1 MQPEDSEGRKRGRP
15 RKNGTMS
22 SDQRGDI
29 IGTAVRLFS
38 EKGYQQTSMS
48 EIARLSG
55 MSQSS
60 LYYWYQNKAAVL
72 QDILEQNHTSS
83 RLAAT
88 LSNTPG
94 SIPAHLYAV
103 LYSDVLML
111 CALPFDYYDLENVA
125 SRHAEDFSDFFETY
139 DNLLKNVGRIIE
151 SGIANGDFTINDA
164 GDAGDAAFVAL
175 TLNEGIQHRFRHENH
190 SDEACPSCD
199 AQHYAKLAATMTI
212 CALMQNP
219 DIAMIRKE
227 AAELIR
233 TRD

>member
-1 MQPEDSEGRKRGRP
+1 MQPDDSEGRKRGRP
-15 RKNGTMS
+15 RKNGTVS

-29 IGTAVRLFS
+29 IGTAIRLFS
-38 EKGYQQTSMS
+38 EKGYQRTSMS

-60 LYYWYQNKAAVL
+60 LYYWYQNKAAIL

-88 LSNTPG
+88 LSHTPG

-125 SRHAEDFSDFFETY
+125 SRHVEDFSDFFETY
-139 DNLLKNVGRIIE
+139 DRLLEDVGRIIE
-151 SGIANGDFTINDA
+151 SGIANGDFDTD
-164 GDAGDAAFVAL
+164 GAGDAAFMAL
-175 TLNEGIQHRFRHENH
+175 TLHEGIQHRFHHGNQP
-190 SDEACPSCD
+190 DEGCASADMRRC
-199 AQHYAKLAATMTI
+199 AELAATMTI
-212 CALMQNP
+212 RALMRDP
-219 DIAMIRKE
+219 DIDTIREE
-227 AAELIR
+227 AGELIR
-233 TRD
+233 RRSRM